1 MSEVTSLLTYLNDI
15 QILPIDAD
23 VAAGSFDVYIA
34 SGACEKRQD
43 ALDKKFTTGWMADGV
58 IVEVWADGKMAK
70 RLATFVGPLS
80 KVALVERDKSK
91 MQPIYLPSDCMY
103 DEPEPKDE
111 EPEDFS
117 NETMFVL
124 NGKKY
129 AKKRK

>member
-1 MSEVTSLLTYLNDI
+1 
-15 QILPIDAD
+15 
-23 VAAGSFDVYIA
+23 
-34 SGACEKRQD
+34 
-43 ALDKKFTTGWMADGV
+43 
-58 IVEVWADGKMAK
+58 
-70 RLATFVGPLS
+70 
-80 KVALVERDKSK
+80 
-91 MQPIYLPSDCMY
+91 MY